1 MRKSAW
7 EISTSYSGLSGP
19 LYMVRTLTQMVVATA
34 LVPWIVAC
42 GDGGTGPPPEPPNR
56 APLAIGNIPQ
66 QTVHVGD
73 SATLEIADYFEDPD
87 GDLLVYA
94 ATTSNSEVATVSAD
108 GSQVTIAS
116 VAQGSTNVTV
126 TATDP
131 GGLSASQTFE
141 VTVPNRAPLP
151 VDSIPGV
158 RFHKGDTATFN
169 LAGYFTDP
177 DGDTLTFEAES
188 ADEGIATA
196 AVSGESLTVRAI
208 SQGAAEITVTARDPG
223 ELFAAQTFTA
233 TVPNRAPTVADSIP
247 AVEMFTGDSLA
258 IDLPAHFADPDGD
271 TLTFEAESADEG
283 VAAASLLEGTITLRA
298 TAQGT
303 TEITVTA
310 RDPGELAA
318 AQTFEVTV
326 PNRGPLPADSIP
338 GVRFHKGDTTTFN
351 LAGYFTDPDGDT
363 LTFGAES
370 ADEGIAA
377 VAVSGESLTVRAIS
391 QGAAEITVTARD
403 PGELY
408 AAQTFTVTV
417 PNRAPTVAD
426 SIPAVEMFTGDSLA
440 IDLPAHFAD
449 PDGDTLTFEAESAD
463 EGVAAASLLEGTIT
477 LRATA
482 QGTTE
487 ITVTARDP
495 GELAAAQTFEVTVPN
510 RGPLPADSIPGVRF
524 HKGDTAT
531 FNLAGYFTDPD
542 GDTLTFEA
550 ESADAEIAA
559 VTVLGGVLTLRAIRQ
574 GATEITVTARDP
586 GELATAQTFTATVP
600 NRAPTVADSIPA
612 VEMFTGDS
620 LAIDLPAHFADP
632 DGDTLTF
639 EAESADEGVAAAS
652 LSEGTIT
659 LRATVQGTTEI
670 TVTARDPGELAA
682 AQTFE
687 LTVPNRAPTVADSI
701 PAVELSA
708 GDSLAVDLPAHF
720 TDPDGDTL
728 TFEAESADEGIA
740 SATVSEGTLAIRAGT
755 HGATVITITARDRGG
770 LHAVAAFGVI
780 VTNQPPVAGLPISTL
795 VMLEDESRDIALWR
809 HFGDPDGDLLA
820 YTAESTSP
828 RAVETSVS
836 NGDLFVTALNP
847 GTAVVTVTARD
858 PGGLSVSH
866 QFDVAVLDARDR
878 NVLIVLYN
886 AMGGP
891 YWENSE
897 NWLTDLPLDR
907 WHGVEVDAAGRVAG
921 LDLSRN
927 HLTGSIPAIL
937 GRLERLK
944 RLHLGSNNLAGT
956 IPPEIG
962 LLAELETLDL
972 ADNDL
977 TGVIPP
983 ELGDLARLEELK
995 LRDCDIGGTIPSEFR
1010 GLINLRNLDLN
1021 RTGVT
1026 GSIPPELGSLTRLE
1040 DIRVFGARLTGTIPP
1055 ELGNL
1060 RQLRYLI
1067 LSRNNLT
1074 GLIPPE
1080 LGNLGRL
1087 RELGLAGN
1095 RLTGPIP
1102 PELGRLG
1109 GLRIASFE
1117 GTRLSGPIPATLLAL
1132 DLFSL
1137 RVRGTGLCVPGTE
1150 DFVAWLEDGPAVDV
1164 PVGGRLLF
1172 CNAADI
1178 DGLTAL
1184 YEATRGEDWSNSQGW
1199 GDGVVLD
1206 RWHGVATDTLGR
1218 VETLDLSRNGL
1229 VGRFP
1234 SALGH
1239 SLGRMVRLRI
1249 GGNALTGPLPRSL
1262 ATVPLRELHYA
1273 DTGLCTP
1280 AEASF
1285 QAWLGAIP
1293 SHQGTGVE
1301 CDLLSERDVLSALYR
1316 AAGGPEWTYSGNWGT
1331 DSSLG
1336 DWFGVEVD
1344 AEGRVISLNLRSNGL
1359 TGSIPEELGLLSH
1372 LEAIDLAQNGLR
1384 GPIPRSLAMLTNLVH
1399 LDLEQNHLT
1408 GSIPDEMGLLPHLQT
1423 LDLKYNG
1430 LSGSMPRSLAMATNL
1445 ATLDL
1450 GWNGLTGS
1458 VPDELGLL
1466 RHLKILA
1473 LTANEFSGPI
1483 PRSLARLTRLE
1494 HLVLAGND
1502 LTGSIPPELG
1512 ELGRLKSLGLGDNRL
1527 VGPIPSELGSLAD
1540 LSILDLRGNQLTGS
1554 IPPEPYILL

>member
-1 MRKSAW
+1 MSVRKSAW
-7 EISTSYSGLSGP
+7 EISTSYSGLSGA

-73 SATLEIADYFEDPD
+73 SATLEIAGYFEDPD
-87 GDLLVYA
+87 GDSLVYA

-108 GSQVTIAS
+108 GSQVAIAS
-116 VAQGSTNVTV
+116 VAQGSANVTV

-151 VDSIPGV
+151 V
-158 RFHKGDTATFN
+158 
-169 LAGYFTDP
+169 
-177 DGDTLTFEAES
+177 
-188 ADEGIATA
+188 
-196 AVSGESLTVRAI
+196 
-208 SQGAAEITVTARDPG
+208 
-223 ELFAAQTFTA
+223 
-233 TVPNRAPTVADSIP
+233 
-247 AVEMFTGDSLA
+247 
-258 IDLPAHFADPDGD
+258 
-271 TLTFEAESADEG
+271 
-283 VAAASLLEGTITLRA
+283 
-298 TAQGT
+298 
-303 TEITVTA
+303 
-310 RDPGELAA
+310 
-318 AQTFEVTV
+318 
-326 PNRGPLPADSIP
+326 DSIP

-550 ESADAEIAA
+550 ESADEGIAA
-559 VTVLGGVLTLRAIRQ
+559 VAVSGESLTVRAISQ
-574 GATEITVTARDP
+574 GAAEITVTARDP
-586 GELATAQTFTATVP
+586 GELYAAQTFTVTVP

-652 LSEGTIT
+652 LLEGTIT
-659 LRATVQGTTEI
+659 LRATAQGTTEI

-687 LTVPNRAPTVADSI
+687 VTVPNRGPLPADSIPGVRFHKGDTATFNLAGYFTDPDGDTLTFEAESADAEIAAVTVLGGVLTLRAIRQGAAEITVTARDPGELYAAQTFTATVPNRAPTVADSI

-891 YWENSE
+891 YWENRE

-983 ELGDLARLEELK
+983 ELGDLARLEELI

-1040 DIRVFGARLTGTIPP
+1040 HIRVFGARLTGTIPP

-1080 LGNLGRL
+1080 LGNLGGL

-1095 RLTGPIP
+1095 RLTGPVP

-1336 DWFGVEVD
+1336 DWFGCRG
-1344 AEGRVISLNLRSNGL
+1344 GRRGSCDLIEPEKQRIDGIDSRG
-1359 TGSIPEELGLLSH
+1359 TGP
-1372 LEAIDLAQNGLR
+1372 A
-1384 GPIPRSLAMLTNLVH
+1384 
-1399 LDLEQNHLT
+1399 
-1408 GSIPDEMGLLPHLQT
+1408 LP
-1423 LDLKYNG
+1423 
-1430 LSGSMPRSLAMATNL
+1430 SGSHR
-1445 ATLDL
+1445 L
-1450 GWNGLTGS
+1450 GA
-1458 VPDELGLL
+1458 E
-1466 RHLKILA
+1466 
-1473 LTANEFSGPI
+1473 
-1483 PRSLARLTRLE
+1483 RLE
-1494 HLVLAGND
+1494 
-1502 LTGSIPPELG
+1502 GSDPTEFGYAHQPG
-1512 ELGRLKSLGLGDNRL
+1512 T
-1527 VGPIPSELGSLAD
+1527 P
-1540 LSILDLRGNQLTGS
+1540 
-1554 IPPEPYILL
+1554 